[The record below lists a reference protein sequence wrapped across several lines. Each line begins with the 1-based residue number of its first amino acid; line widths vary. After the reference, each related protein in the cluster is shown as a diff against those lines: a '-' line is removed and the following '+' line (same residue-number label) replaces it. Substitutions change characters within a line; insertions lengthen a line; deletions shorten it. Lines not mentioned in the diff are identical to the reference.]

1 MRYDYKTKLIA
12 QTTMYDPFPQETL
25 SFNALPEDCPVKFLD
40 YGIMTEQIQN
50 KVIVSRNEHRNKEKD
65 VLVKKLQ
72 LRHLKECLY
81 ELDRLG
87 RLDPSNAIIDL
98 FKKKYLVG
106 SKKKMIKF
114 LDSNFVPLVYLEEAL
129 DKQKRGHI
137 QYEIGDRVR
146 YKRNDKVYMYG
157 IISHI
162 IGSSSNKEY
171 QVDNVKQLS
180 YLNENGIY
188 KFYPNFSEIAYSYNK
203 VPHNKW
209 VSGWDLEFMG
219 KENEASIKLR
229 EKLEKDKEENIRIRG
244 EVWKKLKPHLLQG
257 YKECFHNVPNII
269 NNRELIIE
277 NSRNRAYPFHPNDNL
292 EGLSDDELFEKGVM
306 ILVKTQLIP
315 RCKKAWFNNK
325 VNVLDKDVWEN
336 VNDTDNPLYKAYMT
350 AGYWC
355 GYKLSD
361 IRAISTSIKRHHLLD

>member
-1 MRYDYKTKLIA
+1 MCDFY
-12 QTTMYDPFPQETL
+12 PQETL
-25 SFNALPEDCPVKFLD
+25 SFNSLPDDCPVKLLD
-40 YGIMTEQIQN
+40 YGLMTEKIQD
-50 KVIVSRNEHRNKEKD
+50 KVILSRRKSRDMKKD
-65 VLVKKLQ
+65 VLVKKLE
-72 LRHLKECLY
+72 LRHLKACLY

-87 RLDPSNAIIDL
+87 RLDPSNAVIDL

-137 QYEIGDRVR
+137 QYEIGDRVK

-188 KFYPNFSEIAYSYNK
+188 KYYPNFTEMSYSYK
-203 VPHNKW
+203 TVPYNKW

-219 KENEASIKLR
+219 KENEASRRLR
-229 EKLEKDKEENIRIRG
+229 QKLEDDKEENIAKRH
-244 EVWKKLKPHLLQG
+244 EVWKKVEPHLLQG

-277 NSRNRAYPFHPNDNL
+277 NSRNREYPFHPDDIL

-336 VNDTDNPLYKAYMT
+336 VNDTDNPLHKEYM
-350 AGYWC
+350 AVGNRC
-355 GYKLSD
+355 GYRISD
-361 IRAISTSIKRHHLLD
+361 IRAISTIIKRSNLLD

>member
-1 MRYDYKTKLIA
+1 MIQVLNQNFRTK
-12 QTTMYDPFPQETL
+12 TMYDPHPQETI
-25 SFNALPEDCPVKFLD
+25 SFDALPEECPLQFLE
-40 YGIMTEQIQN
+40 YGLMTEMIQD
-50 KVIVSRNEHRNKEKD
+50 KVIVSRHKNRN
-65 VLVKKLQ
+65 VKKDALFKKLE
-72 LRHLKECLY
+72 LRHLKDCLY

-87 RLDPSNAIIDL
+87 RLDPSNAIVDL
-98 FKKKYLVG
+98 FKKKYLVS
-106 SKKKMIKF
+106 SKKKIKTY
-114 LDSNFVPLVYLEEAL
+114 LDTNFVPLVYLEEAL

-137 QYEIGDRVR
+137 QYEIGDRVK
-146 YKRNDKVYMYG
+146 YKRNDKVYIYG

-162 IGSSSNKEY
+162 IGRGSNKEY

-188 KFYPNFSEIAYSYNK
+188 KFYPNFTEMAYSYNK
-203 VPHNKW
+203 VPYNKW

-219 KENEASIKLR
+219 KENEASRRLR
-229 EKLEKDKEENIRIRG
+229 QKLEDDKEKNIAKRH
-244 EVWKKLKPHLLQG
+244 EVWQKLEPHLLQG
-257 YKECFHNVPNII
+257 YKSCFHNVPNII

-277 NSRNRAYPFHPNDNL
+277 NSRNRDYPFHPNDNL

-336 VNDTDNPLYKAYMT
+336 VNLKHNPLHKAYMA
-350 AGYWC
+350 AGNRC
-355 GYKLSD
+355 GYRISD
-361 IRAISTSIKRHHLLD
+361 IRAISSSIKRYNLLD